1 MATFRKSTLVIVAVQ
16 SADYENER
24 CPSLEAEQAD
34 RPETEQKVLSQ
45 QAALQEMPR
54 CGASGAQGRAQRHSG
69 QAADEGVQAGPK
81 LLIVRRI
88 QAYRGATRQ
97 ASAKVADMSAYEV
110 LTIAL
115 IAVIGTAATAAI
127 YLGLLNWMGAFYVVR
142 CAGCHHLAFSKAK
155 SAQASCPHCRH
166 PVLTHPLY
174 SLHHRSTVSE
184 VRVVGD
190 RLHY

>member
-54 CGASGAQGRAQRHSG
+54 CGASGAQCRAQRHSG

-81 LLIVRRI
+81 LLIIPSYSGVPWCYPAGEREGGG
-88 QAYRGATRQ
+88 Y
-97 ASAKVADMSAYEV
+97 V
-110 LTIAL
+110 
-115 IAVIGTAATAAI
+115 
-127 YLGLLNWMGAFYVVR
+127 GL
-142 CAGCHHLAFSKAK
+142 
-155 SAQASCPHCRH
+155 
-166 PVLTHPLY
+166 
-174 SLHHRSTVSE
+174 
-184 VRVVGD
+184 
-190 RLHY
+190 